1 MNTED
6 KDQLIK
12 ELRALPKE
20 SEWVEFKGNNWNP
33 DTLGA
38 NIQVISNAELLI
50 SEFWIVVPKLKS

>member
-6 KDQLIK
+6 KDQLVR

-33 DTLGA
+33 
-38 NIQVISNAELLI
+38 LI
-50 SEFWIVVPKLKS
+50 WMLRMP